1 MFEYNGTQFT
11 LEQLQ
16 NEATS
21 RNITL
26 EELLKNNPEIK
37 QLDPVEQ
44 DFQTPTAPGAVVE
57 ETAAPDME
65 SKSDPGSGE
74 FQNKAKI
81 VGAAFN
87 ALIGAADKTPTGKGI
102 IQKAQFPVSL
112 LKSGYEFFAENL
124 SEAFVGATE
133 TLLNIRSQQLVESDK
148 ITKEQRDQLLDAS
161 AEEFFDP
168 ILDATR
174 GVGDVLRSADQ
185 AIDEVS
191 YEDASTTATEDLLSG
206 KIKDGSLK
214 IADGVVEAIPSI
226 TAAIYGGPIGYA
238 TIFSSASGGAY
249 KSKIEV
255 NPDKRGDAGTF
266 ATALSQGGVELISE
280 TVTRGILKG
289 FGGTVL
295 EKVAPK
301 AAKNLYKNLTKTLT
315 GRIFTGANLEG
326 ISEVAAQETNRY
338 IDKLWDDENAFGYKD
353 ENGNYDWGNIIYRA
367 SDTYMISSIIGGG
380 LASAS
385 KTPQAKIYT
394 EQRLSPDAVKK
405 KTLETVNKISKL
417 EKEYNNNPNDLIL
430 DEILELQQSVI
441 DNKVL
446 NEKVLN
452 SFDNAELE
460 QYAINK
466 VKIAEAKEG
475 LNKIKDTETRDVIEA
490 RIKKEESKLDNIY
503 NDKLTQLIKIL
514 EKPIKPEGVLMS
526 DFGVISAADKLRE
539 VALDKATQKKVS
551 NDVQK
556 IYEEQGVD
564 GALDIIEKFRPI
576 TNKLV
581 RKRKDAPNY
590 DEQLL
595 RDEIETG
602 ERGIFDLI
610 RSYKPDSGVP
620 LSGYIN
626 KFLKARAI
634 EASNRVLGKEFTQD
648 VTEIKESKI
657 DLDDTT
663 QETLDFV
670 RTEPK
675 AKEQLR
681 DIAGITKES
690 VQTEAKQILKG
701 KLPGIIEKSGRDK
714 NEILTEINKLSKFKI
729 ADSVLEEM
737 GGNFSTAEEQNSR
750 FASFLSSNYDAI
762 IKSIPNS
769 VKNKLP
775 LFEKIDTGN
784 REQTPEGKKIFEY
797 KNPTQEQ
804 MLSYYTEGGLTTLRA
819 RKKTLADNLAQEI
832 GKDAIAEV
840 LSDPQVQKDFLE
852 RQELQGKKIPEGAIP
867 KLLERIDR
875 AISDIEAFE
884 KTTLQSGPVVP
895 AVKIFLKSFKSLIQ
909 QGVKFSEALSKSLKE
924 FKKYLKGKVSEDQSQ
939 AAVDIINSYIE
950 NENDLD
956 GININELNFAINSA
970 IQHQVEMGKQ
980 GVRFSSEI
988 NKIDIYESIDKN
1000 KLSFDLKK
1008 TETLK
1013 NISKNRLN
1021 TSDNKITNEFIK
1033 HNENLSKFLP
1043 LNSSLLKGNKTFF
1056 KGLFGYHR
1064 RSTGDGKTKKFYDN
1078 FGQNKKVFWISKTTN
1093 NLFKNIKEII
1103 PASKFEKI
1111 QENISKA
1118 KNQKE
1123 KIKIAKSNLNDLKN
1137 QNENAKTV
1145 YNAFNNF
1152 LTDYLYGSK
1161 NQNEFESRLDYII
1174 KLKRFNSSNIKGE
1187 RDLALLNGFYFGKAG
1202 SVIKLE
1208 HVKSSSQQSLE
1219 SVNSII
1225 SGNFDSNIINDFTSI
1240 YGYKKQF
1247 DIIDKEGRTNTS
1259 KYFRFKNKIQSKN
1272 FLLVEADFNSSIYE
1286 KNIKD
1291 TLLKTNKKIKEI
1303 LNIKENISNADVI
1316 KNAKLFDNNNN
1327 NNIKKETDNIDLDKE
1342 FNNILQNKTGIK
1354 SVYRYAKA
1362 KAEVAGKD
1370 KGSFDYIGIPPSAQD
1385 FMGLLYKM
1393 VGKGKQGDLQLAWFK
1408 KNLLDPFAKA
1418 MVDISNTRVALA
1430 NDFKQIKKIANIAP
1444 KVLKNKLPGE
1454 PFTVEQ
1460 AIRVY
1465 IWNKQNMDVDGLSQA
1480 DLKTLTNYVK
1490 EDANLLSFADQ
1501 LIQINKDMAYPKPDK
1516 NWLMGTMTTDLLQGL
1531 NTTTR
1536 KEALSQWQ
1544 SNVDIIFSEANMN
1557 KLEAAFGKGYRSALN
1572 NMLQRMQTGRNRGY
1586 PGDQLTGRFVDWL
1599 NGSVGAIMFFNMR
1612 SAVLQ
1617 TISSV
1622 NFINFTDNNPLK
1634 AAAAFANQPQFWKD
1648 VMFIMNSDYLV
1659 ERRNGLK
1666 INVNEADIAEI
1677 AAESKNK
1684 AKAFVNKLLK
1694 LGFLPTQIADSFAIA
1709 TGGASFYRNR
1719 VKSYI
1724 KKGLSEKEAQDK
1736 AFLDFREIT
1745 EENQQSSRPDRISQQ
1760 QAGPLGRIILAFA
1773 NTPAQYARI
1782 IQRAASDLKN
1792 GRGDAKTNISKI
1804 IYYGAVQNV
1813 IFNAMQQ
1820 ALFAIAFGDEEP
1832 DDEKEAEKYGNIVN
1846 GMVDSLLRGTGFAGA
1861 AVSTVKN
1868 AIIKIAKDGNKQDV
1882 AIDLINISPPI
1893 SSKIRKVRS
1902 AGRTFDWNKKEIK
1915 EKGLSLD
1922 NPAAMAIGQLVSAT
1936 TNVPLDRGIK
1946 KLTNIKD
1953 ALDTENEEWMR
1964 IANALGW
1971 SKWELEWE
1979 QDKRKKKK
1987 KKTTGFNVTEFEER
2001 LNKNLKK

>member
-1 MFEYNGTQFT
+1 
-11 LEQLQ
+11 
-16 NEATS
+16 
-21 RNITL
+21 
-26 EELLKNNPEIK
+26 
-37 QLDPVEQ
+37 
-44 DFQTPTAPGAVVE
+44 
-57 ETAAPDME
+57 
-65 SKSDPGSGE
+65 
-74 FQNKAKI
+74 
-81 VGAAFN
+81 
-87 ALIGAADKTPTGKGI
+87 
-102 IQKAQFPVSL
+102 
-112 LKSGYEFFAENL
+112 
-124 SEAFVGATE
+124 
-133 TLLNIRSQQLVESDK
+133 
-148 ITKEQRDQLLDAS
+148 
-161 AEEFFDP
+161 
-168 ILDATR
+168 
-174 GVGDVLRSADQ
+174 
-185 AIDEVS
+185 
-191 YEDASTTATEDLLSG
+191 
-206 KIKDGSLK
+206 
-214 IADGVVEAIPSI
+214 
-226 TAAIYGGPIGYA
+226 
-238 TIFSSASGGAY
+238 
-249 KSKIEV
+249 
-255 NPDKRGDAGTF
+255 
-266 ATALSQGGVELISE
+266 
-280 TVTRGILKG
+280 
-289 FGGTVL
+289 
-295 EKVAPK
+295 
-301 AAKNLYKNLTKTLT
+301 
-315 GRIFTGANLEG
+315 
-326 ISEVAAQETNRY
+326 
-338 IDKLWDDENAFGYKD
+338 
-353 ENGNYDWGNIIYRA
+353 
-367 SDTYMISSIIGGG
+367 MISSIIGGG

-452 SFDNAELE
+452 SFDNAELKE
-460 QYAINK
+460 YAINK

-475 LNKIKDTETRDVIEA
+475 LNKITDTETKDVIEA

-762 IKSIPNS
+762 IKSIPNA

-775 LFEKIDTGN
+775 LFEKIDTGK
-784 REQTPEGKKIFEY
+784 REQTKEGKKIFEY

-852 RQELQGKKIPEGAIP
+852 RQELQGKEIPEGAIP

-875 AISDIEAFE
+875 
-884 KTTLQSGPVVP
+884 
-895 AVKIFLKSFKSLIQ
+895 
-909 QGVKFSEALSKSLKE
+909 
-924 FKKYLKGKVSEDQSQ
+924 
-939 AAVDIINSYIE
+939 YI
-950 NENDLD
+950 D
-956 GININELNFAINSA
+956 
-970 IQHQVEMGKQ
+970 
-980 GVRFSSEI
+980 
-988 NKIDIYESIDKN
+988 SIDTKDPGIIAFGISPVLI
-1000 KLSFDLKK
+1000 KRAFKGGLKVFRATLKK
-1008 TETLK
+1008 TNDFQKALNAFVKKVKTYFKSKEEGKIAEKVIRENVTVNNVESLDIDAMINEIAEK
-1013 NISKNRLN
+1013 VNISRGIAYERVVYKNAAGVKN
-1021 TSDNKITNEFIK
+1021 PIFKIV
-1033 HNENLSKFLP
+1033 
-1043 LNSSLLKGNKTFF
+1043 
-1056 KGLFGYHR
+1056 
-1064 RSTGDGKTKKFYDN
+1064 GKQTEEGGAPDIQFEIA
-1078 FGQNKKVFWISKTTN
+1078 GQSF
-1093 NLFKNIKEII
+1093 NIE
-1103 PASKFEKI
+1103 A
-1111 QENISKA
+1111 
-1118 KNQKE
+1118 
-1123 KIKIAKSNLNDLKN
+1123 
-1137 QNENAKTV
+1137 
-1145 YNAFNNF
+1145 
-1152 LTDYLYGSK
+1152 
-1161 NQNEFESRLDYII
+1161 
-1174 KLKRFNSSNIKGE
+1174 
-1187 RDLALLNGFYFGKAG
+1187 
-1202 SVIKLE
+1202 KLE
-1208 HVKSSSQQSLE
+1208 KPQ
-1219 SVNSII
+1219 
-1225 SGNFDSNIINDFTSI
+1225 
-1240 YGYKKQF
+1240 Y
-1247 DIIDKEGRTNTS
+1247 
-1259 KYFRFKNKIQSKN
+1259 
-1272 FLLVEADFNSSIYE
+1272 SSINGQY
-1286 KNIKD
+1286 D
-1291 TLLKTNKKIKEI
+1291 FNKKIFTNSKNTKISESLQITLDNILEKAKPALDKYKQRAAELGVNLQKSGNKIPINIFNKLKKENLQNEI
-1303 LNIKENISNADVI
+1303 TTREVVSQSVIEELYNKKDTYYIQIKGKGLYYIGKNPLNLPVPKLEGDVTVTFRIARSKTDKDGNVIPTLRFLPDNINITSNKSDHSIDTTKGINKLLKSDGVLDLVNKQKIKE
-1316 KNAKLFDNNNN
+1316 
-1327 NNIKKETDNIDLDKE
+1327 ETDNIDLDKE

-1480 DLKTLTNYVK
+1480 DLKTLVNYVK
-1490 EDANLLSFADQ
+1490 EDTNLLSFADQ
-1501 LIQINKDMAYPKPDK
+1501 LIKINKDMAYPKPDK

-1648 VMFIMNSDYLV
+1648 VMFIMNSDYLI

-1719 VKSYI
+1719 LKSYI

-1804 IYYGAVQNV
+1804 IYYGAIQNV

-1987 KKTTGFNVTEFEER
+1987 KKEIKR
-2001 LNKNLKK
+2001 KPKKVF